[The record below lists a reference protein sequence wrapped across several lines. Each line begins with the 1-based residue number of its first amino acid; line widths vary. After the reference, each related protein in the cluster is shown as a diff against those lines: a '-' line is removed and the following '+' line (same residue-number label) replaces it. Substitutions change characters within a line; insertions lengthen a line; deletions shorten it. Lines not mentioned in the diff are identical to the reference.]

1 VTRLVGVD
9 VGGTKVAVA
18 ALEDGRLGE
27 TSLRPTE
34 KASPEALVDQLA
46 GAISALLPAEAVG
59 IGIPS
64 VVDFATGMARSS
76 VNIPLERVPLRQL
89 LRERLGVPVY
99 VDNDA
104 TVAAV
109 AEAHGPDATVDVR
122 HLVMLTVGTGV
133 GGGIVID
140 GRVYRGATGAAA
152 ELGHIVIGADLADGA
167 PEGEGFPQPGSLER
181 LAAGR
186 ALDRLAAERGLTDG
200 PGAVEAARR
209 GDPAGLECLRILGGR
224 LGIGIANVVNVF
236 DPDVVVIGGGAGSAA
251 GELLLG
257 PARRTAQQ
265 YILTGV
271 GTATE
276 IRGARY
282 GPEAGVLGAA
292 LMAGQELLA
301 EAGGLTPQSP
311 ALEIPDAS
319 AGV

>member
-1 VTRLVGVD
+1 MARLVGVD

-18 ALEDGRLGE
+18 TLEDGRLGE
-27 TSLRPTE
+27 ATLAPTE
-34 KASPEALVDQLA
+34 KTSPDALVAQLA
-46 GAISALLPAEAVG
+46 DAISAHLPADAIG

-64 VVDFATGMARSS
+64 TVDFAQGMARSS
-76 VNIPLERVPLRQL
+76 VNIPLENVPLRQI
-89 LRERLGVPVY
+89 LRERLGVPVF

-109 AEAHGPDATVDVR
+109 AEAHGPDARVDVR

-152 ELGHIVIGADLADGA
+152 ELGHIVIGAQLADGA
-167 PEGEGFPQPGSLER
+167 PETEGFPQPGSLER

-200 PGAVEAARR
+200 PGAVAAAQQ
-209 GDPAGLECLRILGGR
+209 GDETGRECLRILGER
-224 LGIGIANVVNVF
+224 LGIGIANVINTF
-236 DPDVVVIGGGAGSAA
+236 DPDVVVVGGGAGSAA
-251 GELLLG
+251 GELLLE
-257 PARRTAQQ
+257 PARRTAKR
-265 YILTGV
+265 YVLNGV

-292 LMAGQELLA
+292 LMAGQELEA
-301 EAGGLTPQSP
+301 ERDQPP
-311 ALEIPDAS
+311 ARVAS
-319 AGV
+319 